1 MPTPRKS
8 SDKDPFNRDT
18 IKILLQGIDE
28 SGGLAVFRNKPG
40 EKKQKLGP
48 LLEELRVFG
57 KKGDPK
63 REQANQIYQY
73 WYTTY
78 FLTGNY
84 DKLLS
89 KYGIQS
95 SIPLERIP
103 STPLFKVSSAKV
115 VSREEYFSSL
125 SPPFTPTIAAA
136 PQSTPT
142 TTKEKTTPTTT
153 KEKTTT
159 PTTTTTKEKT
169 TTPTKTTKEKTTTP
183 TTTTQTTGLEK
194 MKTSHVAINLDNP
207 EDNDNFY
214 AWQEKSIE
222 LQGGTKQIDLIS
234 ISVAILDIDDYTD
247 NRYDAVLSASKTE
260 VIVKIP
266 KQAKYQ
272 YNSAAR
278 KTYNIKGHQL
288 AARKMKEHVMNN
300 RDDMICKKIH
310 IKLNVEAS
318 IDYFNGNASSSLR
331 PIKWLDRENAYP
343 LVLHKDLA
351 YGYFGA
357 SEDVVPKYSAV
368 WRIGI
373 KDTLQ
378 DLKPTNIDDLA
389 DRFAEIATDAEGPK
403 KVVDEFAN
411 YKGAF

>member
-63 REQANQIYQY
+63 REQADQIYQY

-84 DKLLS
+84 NKLLS

-125 SPPFTPTIAAA
+125 SPSFTPTIAAA

-142 TTKEKTTPTTT
+142 
-153 KEKTTT
+153 
-159 PTTTTTKEKT
+159 
-169 TTPTKTTKEKTTTP
+169 TTKEKTTTP

-207 EDNDNFY
+207 EDNGEDNDNLY

-234 ISVAILDIDDYTD
+234 ISVSILDIDDYTD
-247 NRYDAVLSASKTE
+247 NCYDAVLSASKTE

-278 KTYNIKGHQL
+278 KIYNIKGHQL

-310 IKLNVEAS
+310 IKLNVEAFV
-318 IDYFNGNASSSLR
+318 DYFNGNASSSLR

-351 YGYFGA
+351 
-357 SEDVVPKYSAV
+357 
-368 WRIGI
+368 
-373 KDTLQ
+373 
-378 DLKPTNIDDLA
+378 
-389 DRFAEIATDAEGPK
+389 
-403 KVVDEFAN
+403 
-411 YKGAF
+411 